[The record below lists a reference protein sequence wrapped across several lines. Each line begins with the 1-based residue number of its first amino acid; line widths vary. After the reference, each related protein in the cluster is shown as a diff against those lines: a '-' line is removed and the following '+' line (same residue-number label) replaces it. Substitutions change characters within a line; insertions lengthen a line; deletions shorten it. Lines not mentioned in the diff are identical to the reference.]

1 MNDYGLIYMTKSKNK
16 KNWRI
21 SAMLKHCQY
30 LLQINSDD
38 DLQTDDIL
46 FAFTS
51 YIRINVMPSKT
62 NIQQTNSV
70 SHTHAYV

>member
-1 MNDYGLIYMTKSKNK
+1 
-16 KNWRI
+16 
-21 SAMLKHCQY
+21 MLKHCQY